1 MNTRSRSGGDPPNFC
16 IHAVA
21 LPGQG
26 RRGELYDIMSLLSR
40 LSSRLKGPAPSATQ
54 TVEVARLPLRS
65 SPLPRSAGPVKYLVR
80 EGGSEAE
87 RYPFAGQ
94 LEIGR
99 DEDGRA
105 VGPGL
110 LLVPDPS
117 ISFRHCVISQ
127 TPDGACSV
135 RDLSRNGTRLD
146 GRRLVPNVETPLSVG
161 QTLFLAPGVAFV
173 LAGEATV
180 PAQEKPVSRGRTEV
194 APPQLTIATV
204 LVGDIRDYTV
214 MVRKAPSGL
223 LQQSV
228 SRVFEALT
236 AAVEE
241 HGGTV
246 KEFPGDAI
254 LAFWEGTFR
263 GRMALSACR
272 SALALDRVA
281 RRIALDPAIWALED
295 FPLRMDWA
303 LATGQV
309 SIDSFGGATP
319 VGLSM
324 VGEPVV
330 LACRLEK
337 FATDQTGPILTC
349 PVTRDMVL
357 RATGDA
363 SAAELAGPA
372 LEFTDLGEMQA
383 KGFDHPDHVFAI
395 RIRDD

>member
-1 MNTRSRSGGDPPNFC
+1 
-16 IHAVA
+16 
-21 LPGQG
+21 
-26 RRGELYDIMSLLSR
+26 MSFLSR
-40 LSSRLKGPAPSATQ
+40 FSGRLKESVVPATE
-54 TVEVARLPLRS
+54 TVEVPHVPLRFA
-65 SPLPRSAGPVKYLVR
+65 PLPRSAGPVKYLVR
-80 EGGSEAE
+80 EDGSEAE
-87 RYPFAGQ
+87 RYPFDGQ

-99 DEDGRA
+99 EEEGRA

-146 GRRLVPNVETPLSVG
+146 GRRLVPNVETPFAVG
-161 QTLFLAPGVAFV
+161 QTLFLAPGLVFV
-173 LAGEATV
+173 LAGEATT
-180 PAQEKPVSRGRTEV
+180 PAQDKPVSRGRTEI

-214 MVRKAPSGL
+214 MVRKAPSDL

-272 SALALDRVA
+272 AALALDRVA
-281 RRIALDPAIWALED
+281 RRIALDPAIWALKD

-324 VGEPVV
+324 IGEPVV

-337 FATDQTGPILTC
+337 FATDRTGPILAC

-357 RATGDA
+357 RASGDA
-363 SAAELAGPA
+363 SAAELAGPP
-372 LEFTDLGEMQA
+372 LEFTDLGEMHA
-383 KGFDHPDHVFAI
+383 KGFDQPDHVFAI
-395 RIRDD
+395 RGRDD